1 MKLYLVQHGDAVPG
15 EIDMARPLS
24 QKGKRDARH
33 LGDFL
38 ARNGIAV
45 SRIIHSGKLRAQQTA
60 ETIASRLRTSVSV
73 EAHDGL
79 NPNDPARGA
88 AQILVQSDDD
98 TLVVSHLPL
107 LSKLVSRLVTGNKE
121 PSVVSFVPG
130 GAVCLERSETGS
142 WTVSWMVRPEVLG

>member
-1 MKLYLVQHGDAVPG
+1 VKLYLVQHGDAVSG
-15 EIDMARPLS
+15 DADIARPLS
-24 QKGKRDARH
+24 QKGKRDVRQ

-45 SRIIHSGKLRAQQTA
+45 SRIIHSGKLRALQTA

-73 EAHDGL
+73 GAQDGL
-79 NPNDPARGA
+79 NPNDPARAA

-121 PSVVSFVPG
+121 PGVVSFVPG
-130 GAVCLERSETGS
+130 SAVCLERSETGS
-142 WTVSWMVRPEVLG
+142 WTVSWMV